1 MGNAAN
7 ACGKTRTVYL
17 CCISTR
23 IFDKLA
29 LFLV

>member
-1 MGNAAN
+1 MGNGAN
-7 ACGKTRTVYL
+7 GCEEKHTVYL

-23 IFDKLA
+23 IFDKPA